1 MMFRAAVAL
10 LALALPAVAQHGGSH
25 AGSSGSR
32 GFSGN
37 AGFSSHPGFSQ
48 PSFSRPAFSQSPN
61 FTRPAQPARYGP
73 SYGSQ
78 YRPMPNAGYRA
89 IGPAGM
95 RAPYNGNRNI
105 GTRHNGNRY
114 TGTRQS
120 AARAPYN
127 PSAASLS
134 RGPDRN
140 HDRDRFDARR
150 RQFQNWYATNYP
162 YWSGYPYLLNPNF
175 YNLGLYD
182 WSDSD
187 NSATGSYEPGSYE
200 PDNSQPGSYVSDQ
213 TPDSYQ
219 NGLAPDYPP
228 YPNQGYAAPNQ
239 IASSAAGAP
248 SPAQPLV
255 VIFKTGRSPMEI
267 QNYMITT
274 KVLTD
279 LDSEHYEQIP
289 LDEIN
294 FAATQNFNKVAGVE
308 FQIPGQAQRASR
320 N

>member
-10 LALALPAVAQHGGSH
+10 LALALPAFAQHGGSH

-37 AGFSSHPGFSQ
+37 AGFSSHPAFSQ

-73 SYGSQ
+73 Q

-95 RAPYNGNRNI
+95 RAPYYGNRNN
-105 GTRHNGNRY
+105 GTYSENHFNGY
-114 TGTRQS
+114 RQS
-120 AARAPYN
+120 TTRAPYN
-127 PSAASLS
+127 PSAAGLS
-134 RGPDRN
+134 RSSERN

-150 RQFQNWYATNYP
+150 RQFQNWYVNTYP
-162 YWSGYPYLLNPNF
+162 NLLGYPYLLNPNL

-182 WSDSD
+182 WSD
-187 NSATGSYEPGSYE
+187 
-200 PDNSQPGSYVSDQ
+200 PDNSVSDEA
-213 TPDSYQ
+213 YNQ
-219 NGLAPDYPP
+219 NLPAPDYPP
-228 YPNQGYAAPNQ
+228 YPNQAYAMPIQ
-239 IASSAAGAP
+239 TPPPASAAP

-255 VIFKTGRSPMEI
+255 VIFKSGRDPMKIE
-267 QNYMITT
+267 NYLITAR
-274 KVLTD
+274 VLTD
-279 LDSEHYEQIP
+279 LDSQHYEQIP

-294 FAATQNFNKVAGVE
+294 LAATQNFNKVAGVD
-308 FQIPGQAQRASR
+308 FQVPSQAQSASR